1 MTTGGGGHFCGA
13 TGSTPADWLK
23 NDLTMVMV
31 REKIDYAELFAPR
44 WECFCMS
51 NDYILRV
58 SLLR

>member
-1 MTTGGGGHFCGA
+1 MGGGSHFCGA

-44 WECFCMS
+44 WECFAYLMIIFCVYHFK
-51 NDYILRV
+51 DE
-58 SLLR
+58 